1 MLNLCV
7 FTYTKTLNFH
17 PKKKKYIGSSIC
29 IDFLMVTNALQHDD
43 IDIVLQD
50 VLFPAHGYLYNNIE

>member
-1 MLNLCV
+1 MCFYLHKDLELSPQ
-7 FTYTKTLNFH
+7 KE
-17 PKKKKYIGSSIC
+17 KYIGSSIC